1 MIQEMNR
8 IESAAATIR
17 EKLGQAEVA
26 VILGSGL
33 GDQVKALENGK
44 SISYAEIPGM
54 PVSTVAGHAG
64 RWWRGTVEG
73 RPIYMLQGRFHYYEG
88 HPARDL
94 AMPIRTMKLLGVKTL
109 ILTNAAGCV
118 HLGWKPGDLML
129 ITDFINHSVCNPL
142 IGKNLDE
149 MGPRFPDM
157 SEAYSKRLRDLCREQ
172 AARVGVPIREG
183 VYMMFSGPNY
193 ETPAEIRM
201 ARILGADAA
210 GMSTVPETLAAR
222 HCGIEVLGISC
233 LTNMAAGILD
243 QPLDHTE
250 VQEVAARV
258 SGDFSRLLDAVIR
271 VV

>member
-1 MIQEMNR
+1 MNPSMTR

-17 EKLGQAEVA
+17 ERLGLAELA

-33 GDQVKALENGK
+33 GDQVKALEEGR
-44 SISYAEIPGM
+44 SLSYAEIPGM
-54 PVSTVAGHAG
+54 PVSTVPGHAG
-64 RWWRGTVEG
+64 RWWRGTIEG

-88 HPARDL
+88 HLPQDL
-94 AMPIRTMKLLGVKTL
+94 AMPIRVMKMLGVKTL

-118 HLGWKPGDLML
+118 NLDWQPGDLML
-129 ITDFINHSVCNPL
+129 ITDFINHSGCNPL
-142 IGKNLDE
+142 IGQNLDE

-157 SEAYSKRLRDLCREQ
+157 SEAYSKRLRDICHEEAR
-172 AARVGVPIREG
+172 RVGVSLREG

-201 ARILGADAA
+201 ARTLGADAA

-243 QPLDHTE
+243 QPLNHEE

-258 SGDFSRLLDAVIR
+258 SGAFSRLLDAVIR
-271 VV
+271 AV